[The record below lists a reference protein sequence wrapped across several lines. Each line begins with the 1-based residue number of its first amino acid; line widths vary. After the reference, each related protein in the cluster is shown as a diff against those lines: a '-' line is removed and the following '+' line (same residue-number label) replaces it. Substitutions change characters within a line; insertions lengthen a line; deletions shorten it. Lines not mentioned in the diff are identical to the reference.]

1 MFIMIQIR
9 VKIELI
15 IIIIIL
21 DFHNKIQQILYSKN
35 KSDLNIKNYIY

>member
-15 IIIIIL
+15 IIIIL
-21 DFHNKIQQILYSKN
+21 DFHNKIQQINNLFQIIRKKY
-35 KSDLNIKNYIY
+35 LNN